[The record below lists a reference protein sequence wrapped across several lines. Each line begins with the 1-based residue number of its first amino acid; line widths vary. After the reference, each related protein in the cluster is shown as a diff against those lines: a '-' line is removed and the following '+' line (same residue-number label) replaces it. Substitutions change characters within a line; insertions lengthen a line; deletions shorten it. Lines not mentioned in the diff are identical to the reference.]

1 MSFVSNFSPFKDIL
15 DLEYRVLYF
24 SSMEKT
30 QTEIE
35 TNIMGNGASYICN
48 HTPSCHS
55 GSPCL
60 PPAVCLMDGLADD
73 HRDR

>member
-35 TNIMGNGASYICN
+35 TNIMGNGASYI
-48 HTPSCHS
+48 
-55 GSPCL
+55 
-60 PPAVCLMDGLADD
+60 
-73 HRDR
+73 